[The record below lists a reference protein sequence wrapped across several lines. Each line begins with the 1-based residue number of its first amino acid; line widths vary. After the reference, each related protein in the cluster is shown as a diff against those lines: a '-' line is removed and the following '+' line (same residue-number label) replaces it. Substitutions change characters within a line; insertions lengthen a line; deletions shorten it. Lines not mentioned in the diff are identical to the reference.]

1 MATATAEK
9 EVMHLSGA
17 ELELELRRLGEDGQR
32 EQLWA
37 IDAIDRAE
45 LMPVTR
51 EVLDLWH
58 EMAWNVYT
66 DRDTRQTAAKWDVI
80 SRKWL
85 REANGRP
92 DELRWHNNALA
103 IREARPSG
111 QGPSAWRRWPVC
123 IHEAAHAIIAHSCGS
138 QIEEV
143 ASWRHDGPP
152 AVQLPKNDRMSW
164 EQHVMTL
171 MASREA
177 LLLAGF
183 ADELRGCRKDSEQAH
198 ELALIATGDEKRAA
212 ARVKELSERVAGM
225 LIEDKYTRQ
234 LIKVATALDERV
246 SLSGDEF
253 RELIRA

>member
-1 MATATAEK
+1 
-9 EVMHLSGA
+9 
-17 ELELELRRLGEDGQR
+17 LELRRLDEDDLR

-37 IDAIDRAE
+37 IDAIDRSE
-45 LMPVTR
+45 LTPAGR
-51 EVLDLWH
+51 EAADVWH
-58 EMAWNVYT
+58 EMAWAVYT
-66 DRDTRQTAAKWDVI
+66 GRSTRQTAEKWDQI
-80 SRKWL
+80 SGRYV
-85 REANGRP
+85 RDANGKP
-92 DELRWHNNALA
+92 EKMQAHINALRL
-103 IREARPSG
+103 REARPSG

-123 IHEAAHAIIAHSCGS
+123 IHEAAHAVIANSFGS
-138 QIEEV
+138 RIEEV
-143 ASWRHDGPP
+143 ASWRHDGP
-152 AVQLPKNDRMSW
+152 ASVQLPKNDAMSW

-171 MASREA
+171 MASRAA

-198 ELALIATGDEKRAA
+198 ELALIATGDEKKAA